1 MNILRLK
8 EVLYE
13 KNVSGKDLSGKIG
26 VSQNTISNI
35 TNGYSFPKPGLLLA
49 IARELDV
56 DIRELLI
63 STKEKDLSDPV
74 EAIKE
79 IKRIIQQVDAL

>member
-13 KNVSGKDLSGKIG
+13 KNVSGKDLAGKIG

-35 TNGYSFPKPGLLLA
+35 TNGYSFPKPALLVT

-63 STKEKDLSDPV
+63 STKEKDLSDPL

-79 IKRIIQQVDAL
+79 IKRIIQQVDT